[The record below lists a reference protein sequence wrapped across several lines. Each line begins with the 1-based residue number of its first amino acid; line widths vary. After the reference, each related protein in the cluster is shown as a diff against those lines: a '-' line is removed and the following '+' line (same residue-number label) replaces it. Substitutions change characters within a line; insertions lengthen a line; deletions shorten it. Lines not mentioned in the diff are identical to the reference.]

1 MKKHLLI
8 LLIFVATLIGC
19 GKSEPPPS
27 PPFNTVLTLPQLMN
41 WVLDPAADGI
51 WNAISWV
58 STTKGE
64 KVIAPHTEAEWEALR
79 NSAATLMEASNLLML
94 EGRAKDNQQWMISSR
109 NLSKAAEKT
118 LLAVQAKDVDA
129 IFAVGAEI
137 ENACESCHIQY
148 AKFDEKASKNT
159 K

>member
-1 MKKHLLI
+1 
-8 LLIFVATLIGC
+8 
-19 GKSEPPPS
+19 
-27 PPFNTVLTLPQLMN
+27 
-41 WVLDPAADGI
+41 
-51 WNAISWV
+51 
-58 STTKGE
+58 
-64 KVIAPHTEAEWEALR
+64 
-79 NSAATLMEASNLLML
+79 ML

-129 IFAVGAEI
+129 VFAVGAEI

-148 AKFDEKASKNT
+148 AKFDERASKNT